1 MVSDAPETVANLHK
15 TGAQEEKMSSVV
27 RWEPLGSMMTLRD
40 AMDRLFEESV
50 VGPRAWLTPRDV
62 AQLALDMYETSND
75 LVITAAVSGV
85 SAEDVD
91 ITVIGDVLTIKGE
104 TKFDAKSEKANYHRQ
119 ERRYG
124 SFVRAVA
131 LPVAVQVDK
140 ADAKFV
146 DGVLTLTLPKAESAK
161 PRSIRI
167 KAEAR

>member
-15 TGAQEEKMSSVV
+15 TDAQEEKMSSVV

-50 VGPRAWLTPRDV
+50 VGPRAWLAPRDV
-62 AQLALDMYETSND
+62 AQLALDMYETNND
-75 LVITAAVSGV
+75 LVITAAVPGV

-91 ITVIGDVLTIKGE
+91 VTVIGDILTIKGE
-104 TKFDAKSEKANYHRQ
+104 TKFDAKSEKADYHRQ

-124 SFVRAVA
+124 SFVRAVT

-140 ADAKFV
+140 AEARCK
-146 DGVLTLTLPKAESAK
+146 DGVLTLRLPKAETAM
-161 PRSIRI
+161 PRAIKV

>member
-1 MVSDAPETVANLHK
+1 
-15 TGAQEEKMSSVV
+15 MSSIV
-27 RWEPLGSMMTLRD
+27 RWEPFGNMVTLRD

-50 VGPRAWLTPRDV
+50 VGPRGWLAPTDV

-75 LVITAAVSGV
+75 LVITAAVPGV

-104 TKFDAKSEKANYHRQ
+104 TKSDTRSEKANYHRQ

-146 DGVLTLTLPKAESAK
+146 DGVLTLTLPKAEAAK
-161 PRSIRI
+161 PRSIKI